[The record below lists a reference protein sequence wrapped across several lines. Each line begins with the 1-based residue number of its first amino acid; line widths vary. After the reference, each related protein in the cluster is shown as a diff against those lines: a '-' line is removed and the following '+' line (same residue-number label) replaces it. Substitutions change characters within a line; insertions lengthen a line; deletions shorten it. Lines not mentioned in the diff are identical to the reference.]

1 MMKNFF
7 KEPLLHFLLL
17 SFLLFIAFDFLN
29 PEETESKVVEISAGR
44 VAQLQ
49 QRFQKI
55 SQRPP
60 SVEETEALVRN
71 YALDEIY
78 NREARALGLDK
89 NDSVVKKRLRQ
100 KMEFMLQDT
109 IPQQTERDELDAF
122 FRQNQ
127 GKYRVE
133 SRFSFEQA
141 YVSLD
146 RDHTELKGLVEQLK
160 TVAASGEKPLGDDSL
175 IPTTV
180 NSASESEIARKFGQ
194 RFLNELLAL
203 KKNSSW
209 QGPVQSGLGLHFVKI
224 NSFEEGLLP
233 ALDTVHDKVLNDWK
247 YQKSSEARLT
257 FENELLQRYDVRVEA
272 AQ

>member
-89 NDSVVKKRLRQ
+89 NDSVVKKRMRQ

-109 IPQQTERDELDAF
+109 IPQQAEQDELEAL
-122 FRQNQ
+122 FRQNKD
-127 GKYRVE
+127 KYRIE

-146 RDHTELKGLVEQLK
+146 RDQTELAGLVEQLK
-160 TVAASGEKPLGDDSL
+160 TVAASGEKPIGDDSL
-175 IPTTV
+175 IPATV

-194 RFLNELLAL
+194 KFLTELLAL
-203 KKNSSW
+203 KQNNSW
-209 QGPVQSGLGLHFVKI
+209 QGPFQSGLGLHFVKF
-224 NSFEEGLLP
+224 NSIEKGLLP

-247 YQKSSEARLT
+247 YQKSNEARQK
-257 FENELLQRYDVRVEA
+257 FENELLERYDVQVEA

>member
-1 MMKNFF
+1 MMKNIF

-17 SFLLFIAFDFLN
+17 SFFLFFAFDFLN
-29 PEETESKVVEISAGR
+29 PEEPESTVVEISAGR

-60 SVEETEALVRN
+60 SAEETEALVRN

-109 IPQQTERDELDAF
+109 IPQQAERDELDAF

-127 GKYRVE
+127 GKYRIE
-133 SRFSFEQA
+133 SRFSFEQV

-146 RDHTELKGLVEQLK
+146 RDHTELEGLVEQLK

-203 KKNSSW
+203 KQNNSW

-233 ALDTVHDKVLNDWK
+233 ALDTVYDKVLNDWK

-257 FENELLQRYDVRVEA
+257 FENELLKRYDVRVEA